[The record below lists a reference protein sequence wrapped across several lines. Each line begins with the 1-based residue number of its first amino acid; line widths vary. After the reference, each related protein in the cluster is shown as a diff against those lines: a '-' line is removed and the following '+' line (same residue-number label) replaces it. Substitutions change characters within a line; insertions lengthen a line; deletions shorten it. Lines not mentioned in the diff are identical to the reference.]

1 MHFGD
6 NVGEKILGVL
16 KELRAKH
23 ELYLCAVSA
32 TGTYM
37 DKDNKKK
44 ANIDEATKV
53 IIDETNWRPENVEKP
68 FFWLFAQVEKDRL
81 AAPLQ
86 NGIFYKAFS
95 KDFSKAR
102 LEQYVEYKDL
112 LRSINW

>member
-1 MHFGD
+1 M
-6 NVGEKILGVL
+6 L
-16 KELRAKH
+16 KNL
-23 ELYLCAVSA
+23 
-32 TGTYM
+32 
-37 DKDNKKK
+37 
-44 ANIDEATKV
+44 
-53 IIDETNWRPENVEKP
+53 